1 MAVCPTLRTAAVGVT
16 RAGRRDGGRRQAQ
29 GNRMSERRN
38 LAGPAPLRCRKEDIR
53 SVPRS
58 CLNSGIRFAF
68 SGIRSMARLLSRL
81 PTQVSHDNML
91 DQPAERGARK
101 LRVGS

>member
-16 RAGRRDGGRRQAQ
+16 RAGRRDGGRQLAQ
-29 GNRMSERRN
+29 GNRMSVAKLRG
-38 LAGPAPLRCRKEDIR
+38 GPAPPLRCRKEDIG
-53 SVPRS
+53 SVPGS

-81 PTQVSHDNML
+81 PTQVSHDNMP
-91 DQPAERGARK
+91 DQPAE
-101 LRVGS
+101 